1 MSAKVLFEYSKS
13 LTRPETFSRQC
24 RPRFSFFCIKLSK
37 NRQSQN
43 RRKLI
48 PLNNPASQSLNHP
61 NHPAPGLNLVC
72 APSQRC
78 RVSKSHRSVC
88 QPIFFK
94 KFTTLSVVPLSTHQP
109 NQSPVNAADITN
121 SNIAVK
127 LFMST
132 QRTHQPVACDAA
144 ALVVALYTSH

>member
-1 MSAKVLFEYSKS
+1 MPPTFLFLLYKIIKEQTVSKPSKTHPLNSA
-13 LTRPETFSRQC
+13 P
-24 RPRFSFFCIKLSK
+24 
-37 NRQSQN
+37 QSQSSEPSGPN
-43 RRKLI
+43 
-48 PLNNPASQSLNHP
+48 SQSRL
-61 NHPAPGLNLVC
+61 
-72 APSQRC
+72 APSLRC